1 MVEGASGSRSLPL
14 ILARELASNLST
26 PMFLV
31 DAEGTLVYLNDAAE
45 LFVGRTLVEIGE
57 ITGVEFGNRLQ
68 LQATDGQPMRPHD
81 SPAGIAF
88 FQRRPAHQVVLATC
102 FDGETRVVNATA
114 YPLFGV
120 QNELHGVVTVF
131 WPPDERNG
139 NV

>member
-1 MVEGASGSRSLPL
+1 MVEGASGSKSLPL

-31 DAEGTLVYLNDAAE
+31 DAVGTLVYLNDAAE
-45 LFVGRTLVEIGE
+45 LFVGRTLAEIGE
-57 ITGVEFGNRLQ
+57 ITGVEFGEQLQ
-68 LQATDGQPMRPHD
+68 LQTADGTPMRPHD

-88 FQRRPAHQVVLATC
+88 FQRRPAHKVVLATC

-139 NV
+139 KA